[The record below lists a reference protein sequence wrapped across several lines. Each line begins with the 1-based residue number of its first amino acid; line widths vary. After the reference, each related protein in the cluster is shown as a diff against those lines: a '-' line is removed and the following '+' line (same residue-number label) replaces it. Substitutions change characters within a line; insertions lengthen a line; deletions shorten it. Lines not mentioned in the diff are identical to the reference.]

1 MQFCY
6 IFLITVVCYFF
17 RFRYNAFA
25 YVRCAT
31 VISPITAA
39 LFAGPS
45 RLVIENEK
53 PAQHTPGQFST
64 MCDYVYTHVP
74 LSMI

>member
-6 IFLITVVCYFF
+6 IFLITVGCHFLH
-17 RFRYNAFA
+17 FRYNAFA

-53 PAQHTPGQFST
+53 PAQHTPGQLST
-64 MCDYVYTHVP
+64 MCDYVYTHAP
-74 LSMI
+74 LSTR